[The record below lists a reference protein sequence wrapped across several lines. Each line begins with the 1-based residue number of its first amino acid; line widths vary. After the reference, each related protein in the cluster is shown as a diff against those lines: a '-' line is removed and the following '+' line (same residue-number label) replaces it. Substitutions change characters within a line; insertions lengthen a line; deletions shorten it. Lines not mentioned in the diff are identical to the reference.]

1 MSAPLD
7 IRAQAALVH
16 GLLALPKP
24 VRRLLA
30 GPPVRIDQ
38 QELDLDAQ
46 LMIRL
51 KNLSG
56 SDVFTDPVEK
66 SRARYDQLPRMIGY

>member
-1 MSAPLD
+1 MPVTAPLR
-7 IRAQAALVH
+7 IRARARLVRT
-16 GLLALPKP
+16 LFELPKP
-24 VRRLLA
+24 VRRLMA
-30 GPPVRIDQ
+30 GPPVRIDG
-38 QELDLDAQ
+38 QEQALDAQ

-66 SRARYDQLPRMIGY
+66 SRADMRNSR

>member
-1 MSAPLD
+1 MTAPLG
-7 IRAQAALVH
+7 IRARAAVVR
-16 GLLALPKP
+16 GVFGLPKP

-30 GPPVRIDQ
+30 GPPVRIDG
-38 QELDLDAQ
+38 QEMALDAQ

-56 SDVFTDPVEK
+56 SDVFTDPVENPARDTTN
-66 SRARYDQLPRMIGY
+66 SRG